1 MDVYYIRC
9 FVQCQSGYHFKL
21 LPSSGW
27 QLVLFRE
34 THLDGIG
41 GEVQDAERRRLW
53 EDVRVQ
59 RRDQVVAQVQ
69 D

>member
-1 MDVYYIRC
+1 MDVYYILRC

-21 LPSSGW
+21 LLLAISF
-27 QLVLFRE
+27 VRE

-41 GEVQDAERRRLW
+41 GEVQDAERRRLR
-53 EDVRVQ
+53 EGVRVQ

>member
-1 MDVYYIRC
+1 MDVYFIRC
-9 FVQCQSGYHFKL
+9 FVNQDIISNSIFWL
-21 LPSSGW
+21 AITS
-27 QLVLFRE
+27 VRE

-41 GEVQDAERRRLW
+41 GEVQDAERRRLR
-53 EDVRVQ
+53 EGVRVQ